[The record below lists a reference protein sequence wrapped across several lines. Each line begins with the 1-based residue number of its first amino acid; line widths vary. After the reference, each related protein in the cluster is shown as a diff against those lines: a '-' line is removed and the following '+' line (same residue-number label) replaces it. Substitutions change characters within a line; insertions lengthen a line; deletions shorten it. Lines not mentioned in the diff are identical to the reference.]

1 MWMNLI
7 KIAAVVLIT
16 AVIVGAFVNPAPL
29 GMLPQGGD
37 VSRIFFFHV
46 PMAQVSF
53 VSFVVAAIYAIAY
66 LRKRNPDFD
75 RYAHTA
81 AELGILFSI
90 VALVTGAI
98 WANAAWGAYWN
109 WDPRQLFLF
118 ILILFYG
125 AYFALR
131 QSVVNMDT
139 RRRLSAVY
147 LIFGGAISP
156 LLFFVL
162 PRMYQSLHGEANK
175 VVTNPGSNMSPTV
188 LTFFIMST
196 VGFLCLYVWMLKLGV
211 AASRIEEEKMA

>member
-1 MWMNLI
+1 MWMTLI

-16 AVIVGAFVNPAPL
+16 TVIVAAFVNPPPL
-29 GMLPQGGD
+29 GSMPQGGA
-37 VSRIFFFHV
+37 VSRLFFFHV
-46 PMAQVSF
+46 PMAQVAF
-53 VSFVVAAIYAIAY
+53 VSFVVAALYAIAY
-66 LRKRNPDFD
+66 LRKRNNEHD

-81 AELGILFSI
+81 AELGILFAI
-90 VALVTGAI
+90 IALVTGSI
-98 WANAAWGAYWN
+98 WAKAAWGAYWN

-118 ILILFYG
+118 VLILFYG

-131 QSVVNMDT
+131 QSVVQADT

-175 VVTNPGSNMSPTV
+175 VVTDAGSNMSPTV
-188 LTFFIMST
+188 LTFFLMST
-196 VGFLCLYVWMLKLGV
+196 AGFLCLYVWLLKLGV
-211 AASRIEEEKMA
+211 TASRIEEEHLA